1 MQSPDTT
8 TTSAGAVRGCPMHAA
23 ASDGVRPLYGT
34 EAEAQP
40 YALYEQLRAEHG
52 EVAPVRLYGDVPAWL
67 ILGHRENLEVMRSK
81 NFSSDSR
88 NWHAIRNG
96 TLAPD
101 SPLRPITAWQPLV
114 ALTDGTEHARLRE
127 AVTEG
132 LAGVNRHRLR
142 RYITRYAVRL
152 IEGFAGEGKADLVA
166 DFARKLP
173 AFVVAHQLGIPES
186 AALAVGAAVSD
197 MISGGEAALAGN
209 QLVVETVHD
218 LVESRKLQPGD
229 DLASR
234 LLAHPQGLTDEE
246 VRQHLRLVL
255 VGALEPTANLIAN
268 TLRMV
273 LTDSRFRGN
282 LSGGQMTL
290 PDALEQVLWDHPPLA
305 VVPTRWATGDI
316 EVGGT
321 QIAAGDMVM
330 LGLAAGNVDPVIRTD
345 PDKPVHGNRSHL
357 SFGAGAHECPGQD
370 LGRAIAETGID
381 LLLERIPD
389 VTLSIPDDQ
398 LQVVGTWM
406 SRRLTGLPVEFRPR
420 RQAAPRAA
428 APQGPRVPVQP
439 EAAPVPAV
447 QAPAQPRSWRFWR
460 R

>member
-1 MQSPDTT
+1 M
-8 TTSAGAVRGCPMHAA
+8 
-23 ASDGVRPLYGT
+23 
-34 EAEAQP
+34 
-40 YALYEQLRAEHG
+40 
-52 EVAPVRLYGDVPAWL
+52 
-67 ILGHRENLEVMRSK
+67 
-81 NFSSDSR
+81 
-88 NWHAIRNG
+88 
-96 TLAPD
+96 
-101 SPLRPITAWQPLV
+101 

-152 IEGFAGEGKADLVA
+152 IDGFVGEGKADLVA
-166 DFARKLP
+166 DFALKLP

-186 AALAVGAAVSD
+186 AALSVGAAVSD

-268 TLRMV
+268 TLRMI

-305 VVPTRWATGDI
+305 VVPTRWATCDI

-321 QIAAGDMVM
+321 QGAGSARGRSGARAGAGTAPV
-330 LGLAAGNVDPVIRTD
+330 LAVLAALAD
-345 PDKPVHGNRSHL
+345 
-357 SFGAGAHECPGQD
+357 GAGAGAGAPAGVLVPG
-370 LGRAIAETGID
+370 AERR
-381 LLLERIPD
+381 ERLRPHPA
-389 VTLSIPDDQ
+389 L
-398 LQVVGTWM
+398 
-406 SRRLTGLPVEFRPR
+406 RPR
-420 RQAAPRAA
+420 FRNR
-428 APQGPRVPVQP
+428 
-439 EAAPVPAV
+439 
-447 QAPAQPRSWRFWR
+447 WRGASR
-460 R
+460 CSCPCCRPGSR